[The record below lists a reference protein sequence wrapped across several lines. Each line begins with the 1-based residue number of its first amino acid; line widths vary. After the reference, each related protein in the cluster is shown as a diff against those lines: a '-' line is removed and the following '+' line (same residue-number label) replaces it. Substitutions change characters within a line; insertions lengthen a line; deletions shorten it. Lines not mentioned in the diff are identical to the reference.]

1 VRIRVLLLIMLSS
14 GCAVLLPPK
23 RDPTQE
29 AEAKERATCPTGKAP
44 TYPAQLFDPDSVVT
58 VKPLY
63 SVAKT
68 ARTGP
73 EYRLSG
79 ALIQLRPVP
88 TLSSDGIE
96 SLLNCHNARREL
108 GRSGEPVLENDPYWV
123 PGQRVDLSVHSER
136 GELRAEVRSYDITAA
151 QEILRR
157 ATAFGHL

>member
-1 VRIRVLLLIMLSS
+1 VPVRVLLLIMLSS
-14 GCAVLLPPK
+14 GCAVLLPAK

-29 AEAKERATCPTGKAP
+29 AEAKERATCPAGKAP
-44 TYPAQLFDPDSVVT
+44 TYPAQLFDPESVVT

-63 SVAKT
+63 ALAKT

-79 ALIQLRPVP
+79 AMIQLRPVP

-96 SLLNCHNARREL
+96 SLLNCHNARSEL
-108 GRSGEPVLENDPYWV
+108 GRSGEPTLENDPYWV
-123 PGQRVDLSVHSER
+123 PGQRVDISVHSER
-136 GELRAEVRSYDITAA
+136 GELRAEVRSSDIAAA

-157 ATAFGHL
+157 AAAFGRL

>member
-1 VRIRVLLLIMLSS
+1 MLSS
-14 GCAVLLPPK
+14 GCAVLLPAK

-29 AEAKERATCPTGKAP
+29 AEAKERATSPTGKAP
-44 TYPAQLFDPDSVVT
+44 TYPTQLFDPESVVT

-79 ALIQLRPVP
+79 AMIQLRPVP

-96 SLLNCHNARREL
+96 NLLNSHNARSEL
-108 GRSGEPVLENDPYWV
+108 PRSRAPPFQYDPY
-123 PGQRVDLSVHSER
+123 
-136 GELRAEVRSYDITAA
+136 
-151 QEILRR
+151 
-157 ATAFGHL
+157 